1 MGKDLKTTSLE
12 LLSKIQITIS
22 NNIDNEELKNR
33 ISNDLTEVIKNI
45 ENIDAYSLL
54 SNDPEVLEWNVLGVE
69 ELVYTYSLDM
79 DTSAEDELYKL
90 ILENID
96 RVRIGELESLHYQVT
111 ENLDKE
117 YVFRDCPEIIDFINK
132 NQCE

>member
-1 MGKDLKTTSLE
+1 MGKDLKKTSLE
-12 LLSKIQITIS
+12 LLSKIQSTIS

-54 SNDPEVLEWNVLGVE
+54 SNDPEVLAWNVLGVE

-79 DTSAEDELYKL
+79 DTAAEDELYKL

-117 YVFRDCPEIIDFINK
+117 YVFRDCPEIIDFINN
-132 NQCE
+132 NQYE

>member
-12 LLSKIQITIS
+12 LLSKIQSTIS

-79 DTSAEDELYKL
+79 DSAAEDELYKL

-96 RVRIGELESLHYQVT
+96 RIRIGELESLHYQVA

-117 YVFRDCPEIIDFINK
+117 YVFRDCPEIIDFINN